1 MSYPRYIS
9 PAAGSTQQIAVSPA
23 ITPANPGLYCGFVS
37 VPMLFADSSYDTR
50 DDKWSV
56 AQTEPFLCSW
66 IVVQQFVKLLTG
78 LHLIH
83 PFFLR
88 AADFQCMQEFLAGF
102 HRHAKG
108 ALREYDHAITEFSQV
123 LEGKQRAFAKLRH
136 IRQQRHIDLTGKIT
150 KLLFALQRFRKYCI
164 RTRFDIALRPIN
176 SSIEIFHRA
185 RIRPRDDHKIGI
197 ATRSYGRFDF
207 SRHFVNIDQGF
218 ARNMSA
224 AFWKFLVFN
233 V

>member
-150 KLLFALQRFRKYCI
+150 KLLFALQSFGEDCVRA
-164 RTRFDIALRPIN
+164 RFDVPLRPIYR
-176 SSIEIFHRA
+176 STEILHRA
-185 RIRPRDDHKIGI
+185 RIGPGDDHEIRI
-197 ATRSYGRFDF
+197 PSCSHRCFDSF
-207 SRHFVNIDQGF
+207 RHFRNID
-218 ARNMSA
+218 
-224 AFWKFLVFN
+224 
-233 V
+233 